1 MSLTHTQVKSLRPT
15 PQAIE
20 KKRADKYTDGDGL
33 QLWVRYTGVKS
44 WVKAYRW
51 NNKQQTYTIGTYPA
65 ISLAEARQINS
76 DIQDLIKRGINPKEQ
91 KKEQEAKKDNSLL
104 FNTIAQRWHDERK
117 AHIAHTTY
125 SRDYSQYERDIKPAI
140 GNMLI
145 TEITPPDILAI
156 GKAVEARGATDMARR
171 AIRQTGQI
179 FKQAIREGLVT
190 FNPANDLTEALQPRK
205 VKHHS
210 RITAQQLPKLL
221 QDIDSYDGDI
231 LVRLGLWFMCYTFVR
246 TQELRFMEWS
256 EIDYKNKV
264 WRIPAEK
271 MKMERPHLVPL
282 APQVMKLLKQ
292 IKKLGFSDKY
302 VFFNTTTH
310 KPYSTN
316 AFITALWRMGYKGR
330 MTGHGFRGLASTTLH
345 EQGYRHDAIEL
356 QLAHEQENKISK
368 AYNGAQHLPYRVQMM
383 KDWADHVDNAFAGKT
398 DNLIMMP
405 KSKKVQNS

>member
-91 KKEQEAKKDNSLL
+91 KKEQEAQKDNSLL

-356 QLAHEQENKISK
+356 QLAHEQENKVSK

-398 DNLIMMP
+398 DNLVMMP

>member
-1 MSLTHTQVKSLRPT
+1 MSLTHTQVKSLKPT

-33 QLWVRYTGVKS
+33 QLWVRYTSVKS
-44 WVKAYRW
+44 WIKAYRW
-51 NNKQQTYTIGTYPA
+51 NGKQQTYTIGTYPT
-65 ISLAEARQINS
+65 ISLAEARQLNS
-76 DIQDLIKRGINPKEQ
+76 EIQDLIKRGINPKEQ
-91 KKEQEAKKDNSLL
+91 KKENKDDKDDLLL

-117 AHIAHTTY
+117 PHIAELTY
-125 SRDYSQYERDIKPAI
+125 KRDYSQYERDIKPAI
-140 GNMLI
+140 GQMLV

-190 FNPANDLTEALQPRK
+190 FNPANDLTEALQPHK

-210 RITAQQLPKLL
+210 RVTSQQLPKLL
-221 QDIDSYDGDI
+221 QDIDTYDGDI
-231 LVRLGLWFMCYTFVR
+231 LVKLGLWFLCYTFVR

-256 EIDYKNKV
+256 EIDYKNNL

-271 MKMERPHLVPL
+271 MKMDRPHIVPL
-282 APQVMKLLKQ
+282 APQVMQLLQKIKQ
-292 IKKLGFSDKY
+292 MGFSDQY
-302 VFFNTTTH
+302 VFFNTSTR

-316 AFITALWRMGYKGR
+316 AFITALWRLGYKGR

-345 EQGYRHDAIEL
+345 EQGFMHEAIEL
-356 QLAHEQENKISK
+356 QLAHEKENKICK
-368 AYNGAQHLPYRVQMM
+368 AYNGAQHLTYRKDMM
-383 KDWADHVDNAFAGKT
+383 NKWANYIDDSFNGDK
-398 DNLIMMP
+398 NSKLIP
-405 KSKKVQNS
+405 NNNS

>member
-51 NNKQQTYTIGTYPA
+51 NSKQQTYTIGTYPA

>member
-91 KKEQEAKKDNSLL
+91 KKEQEAQKDNSLF

>member
-51 NNKQQTYTIGTYPA
+51 NDKQQTYTIGTYPA

-140 GNMLI
+140 GDMLI
-145 TEITPPDILAI
+145 TDITPPDILAI

-231 LVRLGLWFMCYTFVR
+231 LVKLGLWFMCYTFVR

-292 IKKLGFSDKY
+292 IKALGFSDQY

-383 KDWADHVDNAFAGKT
+383 KDWANYVDSAFAGKT

-405 KSKKVQNS
+405 KSKKTQNG

>member
-91 KKEQEAKKDNSLL
+91 KKEQEAKKDNSLI

>member
-398 DNLIMMP
+398 DNLIIMP